1 MRFANPEYLYLLI
14 LIPLLAVVY
23 FYSNYR
29 RKKRLQ
35 EYGDKELLMALMPDV
50 SAYRPDVKFW
60 LAIGAVTMMTLVLA
74 RPQFGSKMESV
85 TRQGIETVIALDIS
99 NSMLAE
105 DIAPNRL
112 EKSKKII
119 SKLIDKFEN
128 DKIGLIVFAGDAF
141 VQLPITNDFISAKMF
156 MESISPSLISRQG
169 TDIGAAVNLAMKS
182 FTPDKEVGKA
192 VIVITDGENHEGG
205 AEEAAKAAAEKG
217 ASIYILGVGSLEG
230 APIPAERSNDY
241 RRDKDGNV
249 IPNAEVEFDMFEHEF
264 EFGSAVQSNI
274 TSSENY
280 RANFS
285 RQFNSAVVEHQMN
298 WAPWELEPEVAIA
311 RVEAAKELGAKYLR
325 GHNLVWQ
332 RGVGSDGKTWLTPEY
347 MYTEEVK
354 NNRALFDEKV
364 KAHIFDIDYA
374 SGP

>member
-14 LIPLLAVVY
+14 LIPLFIVVY
-23 FYSNYR
+23 IYSNYR
-29 RKKRLQ
+29 RRKRLK
-35 EYGDKELLMALMPDV
+35 EYGDINLLSELMPDV
-50 SAYRPDVKFW
+50 SHYRPDVKFW
-60 LAIGAVTMMTLVLA
+60 LALTAAVLLIIVVA

-156 MESISPSLISRQG
+156 MESISPSLINRQG
-169 TDIGAAVNLAMKS
+169 TDIGAAINLAMKS

-205 AEEAAKAAAEKG
+205 AEDAANAAAEKG
-217 ASIYILGVGSLEG
+217 VSVYILGVGSLEG
-230 APIPAERSNDY
+230 APIPSEASNDY
-241 RRDKDGNV
+241 RRDKEGNV
-249 IPNAEVEFDMFEHEF
+249 IVTKLNEEMGQNIAKAGNGAYIRVDNTNNA
-264 EFGSAVQSNI
+264 Q
-274 TSSENY
+274 
-280 RANFS
+280 RL
-285 RQFNSAVVEHQMN
+285 
-298 WAPWELEPEVAIA
+298 LE
-311 RVEAAKELGAKYLR
+311 KELDKLAKADVTSEVFTEYDEQFHIVAWLALLLLIADILILPGKSR
-325 GHNLVWQ
+325 LTRNFNLF
-332 RGVGSDGKTWLTPEY
+332 GNK
-347 MYTEEVK
+347 K
-354 NNRALFDEKV
+354 
-364 KAHIFDIDYA
+364 
-374 SGP
+374 

>member
-1 MRFANPEYLYLLI
+1 MRFANPEYFYLLI
-14 LIPLLAVVY
+14 LIPLLIAVY
-23 FYSNYR
+23 IYSNFVR
-29 RKKRLQ
+29 RRNLKK
-35 EYGDKELLMALMPDV
+35 YGDEELIKELMPDA
-50 SAYRPDVKFW
+50 SAYRPNVKFW
-60 LAIGAVTMMTLVLA
+60 LSLVAVAMLVVVLA
-74 RPQFGSKMESV
+74 RPQFGSKMETV

-169 TDIGAAVNLAMKS
+169 TDIGAAINLAMKS

-205 AEEAAKAAAEKG
+205 AEEAAKAAAESG
-217 ASIYILGVGSLEG
+217 ISVYILGVGSLEG
-230 APIPAERSNDY
+230 APIPAEENNDY

-249 IPNAEVEFDMFEHEF
+249 IVTKLNEEMGQNIAKAGNGAYIRVDNTNNAQRLLEKEIDKLAKADV
-264 EFGSAVQSNI
+264 
-274 TSSENY
+274 SSEVY
-280 RANFS
+280 TDYDEQFHLVAWIVLLLLVIDILILPGKSRFTRNF
-285 RQFNSAVVEHQMN
+285 
-298 WAPWELEPEVAIA
+298 
-311 RVEAAKELGAKYLR
+311 
-325 GHNLVWQ
+325 NLF
-332 RGVGSDGKTWLTPEY
+332 GDK
-347 MYTEEVK
+347 
-354 NNRALFDEKV
+354 
-364 KAHIFDIDYA
+364 
-374 SGP
+374 

>member
-14 LIPLLAVVY
+14 LVPLLAVIY

-29 RKKRLQ
+29 RQKRLK
-35 EYGDKELLMALMPDV
+35 EYGDTKLLMELMPDV
-50 SAYRPDVKFW
+50 SAYRPNVKFS
-60 LAIGAVTMMTLVLA
+60 LAIAATIMLTLVLA

-156 MESISPSLISRQG
+156 MESISPSLINRQG
-169 TDIGAAVNLAMKS
+169 TDIGAAINLAMKS
-182 FTPDKEVGKA
+182 FTPNKEVGKA

-217 ASIYILGVGSLEG
+217 ISIYIMGVGSLDG
-230 APIPAERSNDY
+230 APIPAEASNDY

-249 IPNAEVEFDMFEHEF
+249 IVTKLNEEMSQNIAKAGNGAYIRVDNTNNAQRLLEKEIDKLTKADVTSEVFTEYDEQFHIVAWLALLFLILDILILPGKSRLTRNFNL
-264 EFGSAVQSNI
+264 FGN
-274 TSSENY
+274 
-280 RANFS
+280 
-285 RQFNSAVVEHQMN
+285 
-298 WAPWELEPEVAIA
+298 
-311 RVEAAKELGAKYLR
+311 KK
-325 GHNLVWQ
+325 
-332 RGVGSDGKTWLTPEY
+332 
-347 MYTEEVK
+347 
-354 NNRALFDEKV
+354 
-364 KAHIFDIDYA
+364 
-374 SGP
+374 

>member
-1 MRFANPEYLYLLI
+1 MRFANPEYFYLLI
-14 LIPLLAVVY
+14 LIPLLIAVY
-23 FYSNYR
+23 IYSNFVR
-29 RKKRLQ
+29 RRNLK
-35 EYGDKELLMALMPDV
+35 EYGDEELMKELMPDA
-50 SAYRPDVKFW
+50 SAYRPNVKFW
-60 LAIGAVTMMTLVLA
+60 LSLVAAALLVVVLA
-74 RPQFGSKMESV
+74 RPQFGSKMETV

-169 TDIGAAVNLAMKS
+169 TDIGAAINLAMKS

-205 AEEAAKAAAEKG
+205 AEEAAKVAAESG
-217 ASIYILGVGSLEG
+217 ISVYILGVGSLEG
-230 APIPAERSNDY
+230 APIPAEGNNDY

-249 IPNAEVEFDMFEHEF
+249 IVTKLNEEMGQNIAKAGNGAYIRVDNTNNAQRLLEKEIDKLAKADV
-264 EFGSAVQSNI
+264 
-274 TSSENY
+274 SSEVY
-280 RANFS
+280 TDYDEQFHLVAWIVLLLLVIDILILPGKSRFTRNF
-285 RQFNSAVVEHQMN
+285 
-298 WAPWELEPEVAIA
+298 
-311 RVEAAKELGAKYLR
+311 
-325 GHNLVWQ
+325 NLF
-332 RGVGSDGKTWLTPEY
+332 GDK
-347 MYTEEVK
+347 
-354 NNRALFDEKV
+354 
-364 KAHIFDIDYA
+364 
-374 SGP
+374 